1 MSAVL
6 EAKDAIRE
14 LMATY
19 AQALDACRF
28 ADVAACFARDGEWTT
43 DYGAAR
49 GPAEI
54 EAFIRGI
61 VPVKGEGPQRK
72 HYITNII
79 ITVDG
84 DTASSVSDYLII
96 RESENGLIPVM
107 GGTYKDRFVK
117 TPAGWRFSRKE
128 LVHDIKG
135 DMALKNGQDRRRQK
149 RQDPPIGD
157 QPGSYVQRWPG
168 KAGG

>member
-19 AQALDACRF
+19 AMALDACRF
-28 ADVAACFARDGEWTT
+28 ADVAACFAPDGEWTT

-54 EAFIRGI
+54 EAFIKGI

-72 HYITNII
+72 HYITNSI

-84 DTASSVSDYLII
+84 DRASALSDYLVV
-96 RESENGLIPVM
+96 RESESGLMPVM
-107 GGTYKDRFVK
+107 GGTYKDKFVK
-117 TPAGWRFSRKE
+117 TSAGWRFARKE
-128 LVHDIKG
+128 LVHHIKG
-135 DMALKNGQDRRRQK
+135 DMALKNGR
-149 RQDPPIGD
+149 
-157 QPGSYVQRWPG
+157 
-168 KAGG
+168 

>member
-14 LMATY
+14 LMAIY

-28 ADVAACFARDGEWTT
+28 ADVAACFAPDGEWTT

-79 ITVDG
+79 IKVDG
-84 DTASSVSDYLII
+84 DTASAVSDYLIV
-96 RESENGLIPVM
+96 REAGAGLIPVM
-107 GGTYKDRFVK
+107 GGTYRDKFVK
-117 TPAGWRFSRKE
+117 TPAGWRFARKE
-128 LVHDIKG
+128 LEHHIAG
-135 DMALKNGQDRRRQK
+135 DMALKNGR
-149 RQDPPIGD
+149 
-157 QPGSYVQRWPG
+157 
-168 KAGG
+168 

>member
-28 ADVAACFARDGEWTT
+28 ADVAACFAPDGEWTT

-79 ITVDG
+79 IRVDG
-84 DTASSVSDYLII
+84 DTASAVSDYLII
-96 RESENGLIPVM
+96 REVRERADPGDGRHLQGPAQNG
-107 GGTYKDRFVK
+107 GGQ
-117 TPAGWRFSRKE
+117 PAGASAARSWCTTSRATWR
-128 LVHDIKG
+128 
-135 DMALKNGQDRRRQK
+135 
-149 RQDPPIGD
+149 
-157 QPGSYVQRWPG
+157 
-168 KAGG
+168 

>member
-14 LMATY
+14 LMAAY
-19 AQALDACRF
+19 AQAMDACRF
-28 ADVAACFARDGEWTT
+28 ADVGACFAPDAEWIT

-49 GPAEI
+49 GPDEI
-54 EAFIRGI
+54 AKFIGGI

-84 DTASSVSDYLII
+84 ERASAVSDYLII

-107 GGTYKDRFVK
+107 GGTYRDKFIK

-128 LVHDIKG
+128 LVHDIAG
-135 DMALKNGQDRRRQK
+135 DMALKNK
-149 RQDPPIGD
+149 R
-157 QPGSYVQRWPG
+157 
-168 KAGG
+168 

>member
-14 LMATY
+14 LMAAY

-28 ADVAACFARDGEWTT
+28 ADVAACFAPDGEWST

-79 ITVDG
+79 IKVDG
-84 DTASSVSDYLII
+84 ETASAVSDYLIV
-96 RESENGLIPVM
+96 REAEGGLIPVM
-107 GGTYKDRFVK
+107 GGTYRDKFVK

-128 LVHDIKG
+128 LEHHIAG
-135 DMALKNGQDRRRQK
+135 DMALKNRR
-149 RQDPPIGD
+149 
-157 QPGSYVQRWPG
+157 
-168 KAGG
+168 

>member
-19 AQALDACRF
+19 AMALDACRF
-28 ADVAACFARDGEWTT
+28 ADVAACFAPDGEWTT

-54 EAFIRGI
+54 EAFIKGI

-72 HYITNII
+72 HYITNSI

-84 DTASSVSDYLII
+84 DHASALSDYLVV
-96 RESENGLIPVM
+96 RESESGLMPVM
-107 GGTYKDRFVK
+107 GGTYKDKFVK
-117 TPAGWRFSRKE
+117 TSAGWRFARKE
-128 LVHDIKG
+128 LVHHIKG
-135 DMALKNGQDRRRQK
+135 DMALKNGR
-149 RQDPPIGD
+149 
-157 QPGSYVQRWPG
+157 
-168 KAGG
+168 

>member
-1 MSAVL
+1 MTAVL

-28 ADVAACFARDGEWTT
+28 ADVGACFVGDGEWTT

-79 ITVDG
+79 IRVDG
-84 DTASSVSDYLII
+84 DTASAVSDYLII
-96 RESENGLIPVM
+96 RESESGLIPVM

-128 LVHDIKG
+128 LVHHIKG
-135 DMALKNGQDRRRQK
+135 DMALKNK
-149 RQDPPIGD
+149 R
-157 QPGSYVQRWPG
+157 
-168 KAGG
+168 

>member
-1 MSAVL
+1 MSAIL

-28 ADVAACFARDGEWTT
+28 ADVAACFAPDGEWST

-72 HYITNII
+72 HYITNTII
-79 ITVDG
+79 KVDG
-84 DTASSVSDYLII
+84 ETASAVSDYLIV
-96 RESENGLIPVM
+96 REAEGGLIPVM
-107 GGTYKDRFVK
+107 GGTYRDKFVK

-128 LVHDIKG
+128 LEHHIAG
-135 DMALKNGQDRRRQK
+135 DMALKNGR
-149 RQDPPIGD
+149 
-157 QPGSYVQRWPG
+157 
-168 KAGG
+168 

>member
-28 ADVAACFARDGEWTT
+28 ADVAACFAPDGEWTT

-79 ITVDG
+79 IKVDG
-84 DTASSVSDYLII
+84 DTASAVSDYLIV
-96 RESENGLIPVM
+96 REAEAGLIPVM
-107 GGTYKDRFVK
+107 GGTYRDKFIK

-128 LVHDIKG
+128 LEHHIAG
-135 DMALKNGQDRRRQK
+135 DMALKNGR
-149 RQDPPIGD
+149 
-157 QPGSYVQRWPG
+157 
-168 KAGG
+168 

>member
-28 ADVAACFARDGEWTT
+28 ADVAACFAPDGEWTT

-79 ITVDG
+79 IKVDG
-84 DTASSVSDYLII
+84 ETASAVSDYLIV
-96 RESENGLIPVM
+96 RESEDGLMPVM
-107 GGTYKDRFVK
+107 GGTYHDRFVK

-128 LVHDIKG
+128 LEHHIAG
-135 DMALKNGQDRRRQK
+135 DMALKNGR
-149 RQDPPIGD
+149 
-157 QPGSYVQRWPG
+157 
-168 KAGG
+168 

>member
-14 LMATY
+14 LMAAY

-28 ADVAACFARDGEWTT
+28 ADVAACFAPDGEWTT

-84 DTASSVSDYLII
+84 
-96 RESENGLIPVM
+96 RQCERGLRLPDHPRV
-107 GGTYKDRFVK
+107 
-117 TPAGWRFSRKE
+117 
-128 LVHDIKG
+128 
-135 DMALKNGQDRRRQK
+135 RRT
-149 RQDPPIGD
+149 G
-157 QPGSYVQRWPG
+157 
-168 KAGG
+168 

>member
-14 LMATY
+14 LMAAY

-28 ADVAACFARDGEWTT
+28 ADVAACFAPGGEWTT

-79 ITVDG
+79 IKVDG
-84 DTASSVSDYLII
+84 DSASAVSDYLIV

-107 GGTYKDRFVK
+107 GGTYRDRFVK
-117 TPAGWRFSRKE
+117 TPTGWRFSRKE
-128 LVHDIKG
+128 LEHHIAG
-135 DMALKNGQDRRRQK
+135 DMALKNGR
-149 RQDPPIGD
+149 
-157 QPGSYVQRWPG
+157 
-168 KAGG
+168 

>member
-1 MSAVL
+1 MSAIL

-28 ADVAACFARDGEWTT
+28 ADVAACFAADGEWTT

-79 ITVDG
+79 IAVDG
-84 DTASSVSDYLII
+84 GTASAVSDYLIV

-107 GGTYKDRFVK
+107 GGTYQDRFVK

-128 LVHDIKG
+128 LVHHIKG
-135 DMALKNGQDRRRQK
+135 DMALKNGR
-149 RQDPPIGD
+149 
-157 QPGSYVQRWPG
+157 
-168 KAGG
+168 

>member
-14 LMATY
+14 LMAAY

-28 ADVAACFARDGEWTT
+28 ADVAACFAPDGEWTT

-79 ITVDG
+79 IKVDG
-84 DTASSVSDYLII
+84 ETASAVSDYLIV

-107 GGTYKDRFVK
+107 GGTYKDCFVK

-128 LVHDIKG
+128 LEHHIAG
-135 DMALKNGQDRRRQK
+135 DMALKNGR
-149 RQDPPIGD
+149 
-157 QPGSYVQRWPG
+157 
-168 KAGG
+168 

>member
-6 EAKDAIRE
+6 ESKDAIRE

-19 AQALDACRF
+19 AMALDACRF
-28 ADVAACFARDGEWTT
+28 ADVAACFAADGEWTT

-54 EAFIRGI
+54 ARFIAGI

-79 ITVDG
+79 IKVDG
-84 DTASSVSDYLII
+84 DTASAISDYLIV
-96 RESENGLIPVM
+96 RESDNGLMPVM
-107 GGTYKDRFVK
+107 GGTYKDKFVK
-117 TPAGWRFSRKE
+117 TSAGWRFARKE
-128 LVHDIKG
+128 LVHHIKG
-135 DMALKNGQDRRRQK
+135 DMALKNGR
-149 RQDPPIGD
+149 
-157 QPGSYVQRWPG
+157 
-168 KAGG
+168 

>member
-14 LMATY
+14 LMAAY

-28 ADVAACFARDGEWTT
+28 ADVAACFAPDGEWTT

-79 ITVDG
+79 IKVDG
-84 DTASSVSDYLII
+84 ETASAVSDYLIV

-107 GGTYKDRFVK
+107 GGTYRDKFIK

-128 LVHDIKG
+128 LEHHIAG
-135 DMALKNGQDRRRQK
+135 DMALKNGR
-149 RQDPPIGD
+149 
-157 QPGSYVQRWPG
+157 
-168 KAGG
+168 

>member
-14 LMATY
+14 LMAAY

-28 ADVAACFARDGEWTT
+28 ADVAACFAPDGEWTT

-79 ITVDG
+79 VAVDG
-84 DTASSVSDYLII
+84 DTASAVSDYLIV
-96 RESENGLIPVM
+96 RESDNGLIPVM
-107 GGTYKDRFVK
+107 GGTYRDKFVK

-128 LVHDIKG
+128 LEHHIAG
-135 DMALKNGQDRRRQK
+135 DMALKNGR
-149 RQDPPIGD
+149 
-157 QPGSYVQRWPG
+157 
-168 KAGG
+168 

>member
-14 LMATY
+14 LMAAY

-28 ADVAACFARDGEWTT
+28 ADVAACFAPDGEWTT

-79 ITVDG
+79 IKVDG
-84 DTASSVSDYLII
+84 DTASAVSDYLIV
-96 RESENGLIPVM
+96 READPGLIPVM
-107 GGTYKDRFVK
+107 GGTYRDKFVK
-117 TPAGWRFSRKE
+117 TAAGWRFSRKE
-128 LVHDIKG
+128 LEHHIAG
-135 DMALKNGQDRRRQK
+135 DMALKNGR
-149 RQDPPIGD
+149 
-157 QPGSYVQRWPG
+157 
-168 KAGG
+168 

>member
-14 LMATY
+14 LMAAY

-28 ADVAACFARDGEWTT
+28 ADVAACFASDGEWTT

-72 HYITNII
+72 HYITNTII
-79 ITVDG
+79 KVDG
-84 DTASSVSDYLII
+84 ETASAVSDYLIV
-96 RESENGLIPVM
+96 REAEGGLIPVM
-107 GGTYKDRFVK
+107 GGTYRDKFVK

-128 LVHDIKG
+128 LEHHIAG
-135 DMALKNGQDRRRQK
+135 DMALKNGR
-149 RQDPPIGD
+149 
-157 QPGSYVQRWPG
+157 
-168 KAGG
+168 

>member
-14 LMATY
+14 LMAAY

-28 ADVAACFARDGEWTT
+28 ADVAACFAPDGEWTT

-54 EAFIRGI
+54 EKFIRGI

-79 ITVDG
+79 IKVDG
-84 DTASSVSDYLII
+84 GSASAVSDYLIV
-96 RESENGLIPVM
+96 RESDNGLIPVM
-107 GGTYKDRFVK
+107 GGTYRDKFIK

-128 LVHDIKG
+128 LEHHIAG
-135 DMALKNGQDRRRQK
+135 DMALKNGR
-149 RQDPPIGD
+149 
-157 QPGSYVQRWPG
+157 
-168 KAGG
+168 

>member
-1 MSAVL
+1 MFAVL

-14 LMATY
+14 LMARY

-28 ADVAACFARDGEWTT
+28 ADVAACFAPDGEWTT
-43 DYGAAR
+43 DYGAAH
-49 GPAEI
+49 GPAEV

-79 ITVDG
+79 ITVEG
-84 DTASSVSDYLII
+84 DRAGAVSDYLII

-107 GGTYKDRFVK
+107 GGTYRDRFVR

-135 DMALKNGQDRRRQK
+135 DMALKNK
-149 RQDPPIGD
+149 R
-157 QPGSYVQRWPG
+157 
-168 KAGG
+168 

>member
-28 ADVAACFARDGEWTT
+28 SDVAACFAPDGEWTT

-79 ITVDG
+79 IKVDG
-84 DTASSVSDYLII
+84 DTASAVSDYLIV
-96 RESENGLIPVM
+96 REAGAGLIPVM
-107 GGTYKDRFVK
+107 GGTYRDKFVK
-117 TPAGWRFSRKE
+117 TAAGWRFSRKE
-128 LVHDIKG
+128 LEHHIAG
-135 DMALKNGQDRRRQK
+135 DMALKNGR
-149 RQDPPIGD
+149 
-157 QPGSYVQRWPG
+157 
-168 KAGG
+168 

>member
-14 LMATY
+14 LMAAY

-28 ADVAACFARDGEWTT
+28 ADVAACFAPDGEWTT

-79 ITVDG
+79 IKVDG
-84 DTASSVSDYLII
+84 ETASAVSDYLIV
-96 RESENGLIPVM
+96 REAEGGLIPVM
-107 GGTYKDRFVK
+107 GGTYRDKFVK

-128 LVHDIKG
+128 LEHHIAG
-135 DMALKNGQDRRRQK
+135 DMALKNGR
-149 RQDPPIGD
+149 
-157 QPGSYVQRWPG
+157 
-168 KAGG
+168 

>member
-14 LMATY
+14 LMAAY

-28 ADVAACFARDGEWTT
+28 ADVAACFAADGEWTT

-54 EAFIRGI
+54 EKFISGI
-61 VPVKGEGPQRK
+61 VPVTGEGPQRK

-79 ITVDG
+79 IKVDG
-84 DTASSVSDYLII
+84 ETASAVSDYLIV

-107 GGTYKDRFVK
+107 GGTYRDKFIK

-128 LVHDIKG
+128 LEHHIAG
-135 DMALKNGQDRRRQK
+135 DMALKNGR
-149 RQDPPIGD
+149 
-157 QPGSYVQRWPG
+157 
-168 KAGG
+168 

>member
-1 MSAVL
+1 MSAML

-28 ADVAACFARDGEWTT
+28 ADVAACFAPDGEWSA

-79 ITVDG
+79 IKVDG
-84 DTASSVSDYLII
+84 ETASAVSDYLIV
-96 RESENGLIPVM
+96 REAEGGLIPVM
-107 GGTYKDRFVK
+107 GGTYRDKFVK

-128 LVHDIKG
+128 LEHHIAG
-135 DMALKNGQDRRRQK
+135 DMALKNGR
-149 RQDPPIGD
+149 
-157 QPGSYVQRWPG
+157 
-168 KAGG
+168 

>member
-14 LMATY
+14 LMARY

-28 ADVAACFARDGEWTT
+28 ADVAACFAPDGEWTT

-84 DTASSVSDYLII
+84 DSG
-96 RESENGLIPVM
+96 ECGLGLP
-107 GGTYKDRFVK
+107 DHPR
-117 TPAGWRFSRKE
+117 SRRT
-128 LVHDIKG
+128 G
-135 DMALKNGQDRRRQK
+135 
-149 RQDPPIGD
+149 
-157 QPGSYVQRWPG
+157 
-168 KAGG
+168 